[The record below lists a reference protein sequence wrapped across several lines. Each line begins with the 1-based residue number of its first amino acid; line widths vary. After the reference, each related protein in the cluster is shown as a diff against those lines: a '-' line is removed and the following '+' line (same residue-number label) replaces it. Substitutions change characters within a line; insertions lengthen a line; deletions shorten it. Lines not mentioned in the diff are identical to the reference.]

1 MPLFRRCVAELIGT
15 FILIVGGCGAVMVN
29 QATAT
34 DSQPGVLTL
43 TGIALVW
50 GLLVMS
56 LASALGDLS
65 GCHIN
70 PAVTVGFAVAKR
82 FPWKEV
88 APYIAAQVVGAFAA
102 ILFLKVL
109 FPTNTTLAATAPTG
123 EVWQSFMLEVFLTW
137 FLMLAVLGVST
148 GAKEKGITA
157 GIAVGGV
164 IALEVLV
171 GGPISGASMNPAR
184 SLAPAVVSGN
194 MGTIWVY
201 VFAPVLGAVL
211 AVPTYSFLANGR
223 RPPTGDLP
231 QPLAG

>member
-1 MPLFRRCVAELIGT
+1 MNPPPLARRCFAELVGT
-15 FILIVGGCGAVMVN
+15 FVLIAGGCGAVLVN

-34 DSQPGVLTL
+34 DSQPGALTL

-70 PAVTVGFAVAKR
+70 PAVTVGFAAAKR

-88 APYIAAQVVGAFAA
+88 VPYVAAQVAGAFAA
-102 ILFLKVL
+102 ILFLKLL
-109 FPTNTTLAATAPTG
+109 FPGSTTLAATAPAG
-123 EVWQSFMLEVFLTW
+123 EVWQSFALEVFLTW

-157 GIAVGGV
+157 AIAVGGV

-184 SLAPAVVSGN
+184 SLAPAVVSGKID
-194 MGTIWVY
+194 TVWLYLV
-201 VFAPVLGAVL
+201 APTLGACL
-211 AVPTYSFLANGR
+211 AVPTYTAL
-223 RPPTGDLP
+223 RPDPETRK
-231 QPLAG
+231 